1 MANWIAI
8 ARLAMLACGLA
19 VVSALAGEPS
29 AQIAPS
35 TIDIARA
42 PAPLFDDPQ
51 WHGATDPF
59 VIWNPV
65 KGLWY
70 MYYTQ
75 RRATLED
82 VHGVDWVHGSA
93 IGIATSKDG
102 LEWKAAGTCQ
112 GDHNLSAPLTA
123 DGAGPEPGI
132 TWWAPCFV
140 YDNGVFHMFVT
151 HVDGV
156 YTDWKGKR
164 NIDHFTSTDGD
175 NWKFAGTCKLATD
188 RVIDP
193 TVYKVADTW
202 YMVYKNEAAGSNTF
216 RSQSKDLA
224 QWTDAVQVTTDGS
237 QEAPFVFRWKG
248 GWWMIVDAIRQR
260 GLRIYKSEDGI
271 GGWRYVSTVLGP
283 NDEGTRSDDKGQG
296 HHPGIIVQRGA
307 AEEEQCLVFYF
318 THQGRQSVI
327 QLAELEL
334 APDGTIKCDR
344 NKYAASGAT
353 GSRSR

>member
-1 MANWIAI
+1 MANWNAT
-8 ARLAMLACGLA
+8 ARLAMLACGFA
-19 VVSALAGEPS
+19 VVSALAGEPGP
-29 AQIAPS
+29 QTAPPI
-35 TIDIARA
+35 IDIAHA

-102 LEWKAAGTCQ
+102 LDWKAAGTCQ
-112 GDHNLSAPLTA
+112 GDHDLSAPLKA
-123 DGAGPEPGI
+123 EGAGPESGI

-140 YDNGVFHMFVT
+140 YDDGQFHMFVT

-175 NWKFAGTCKLATD
+175 NWKFADTCKLASD

-193 TVYKVADTW
+193 TVYKVGDTW

-260 GLRIYKSEDGI
+260 GLRIYKSENGIDG
-271 GGWRYVSTVLGP
+271 WQYVSTILGP
-283 NDEGTRSDDKGQG
+283 NDAGTRSDDKGQG

-307 AEEEQCLVFYF
+307 GEEEQCLVFYF
-318 THQGRQSVI
+318 THQGRRSVI

-344 NKYAASGAT
+344 NKNTARGAT
-353 GSRSR
+353 ASRSQ